1 VLLLLRMKSS
11 PVSFS
16 EVPFWRSLKADWR
29 QLYGGYEQTGV
40 SMEWHEFELE
50 REVEWSRSFHP
61 GSLELCVN
69 LEGRA
74 EFSAKT
80 GRLPD
85 KAVYLYA
92 PGSGLKANRLRGP
105 SHVFLTIEMSAA
117 WLRANLAEGWEN
129 VRPELLDSLAGSA
142 RPGSLLC
149 VAPLRDETS
158 TAARSV
164 ELPRISGPGTYL
176 WLRARLF
183 EILALELF
191 EPGEQELFC
200 TRHQRVSRDRI
211 RRVQNLLAADLE
223 NPPTLDQLAGSVGC
237 SPFYLSRLFS
247 RETGMTLSRY
257 LRHLRLE
264 RAAELLRTGRYNVT
278 EAAMEVGYSSLSHFS
293 KAFTAHHGRCPCAY
307 PLTGATAPEDG

>member
-1 VLLLLRMKSS
+1 MKSS

-16 EVPFWRSLKADWR
+16 EVPFWRALKADWR

-40 SMEWHEFELE
+40 SMEWHDFELE
-50 REVEWSRSFHP
+50 REAEWSRSFHP

-69 LEGRA
+69 LGGRA
-74 EFSAKT
+74 AFSARTEQPPSKV
-80 GRLPD
+80 
-85 KAVYLYA
+85 VYLYA
-92 PGSGLKANRLRGP
+92 PGAGFHATRLPGP
-105 SHVFLTIEMSAA
+105 KHIFLTIEMSAA

-129 VRPELLDSLAGSA
+129 VRPELLEFLAGPPRS
-142 RPGSLLC
+142 GSLLSF
-149 VAPLRDETS
+149 APLRDETS

-223 NPPTLDQLAGSVGC
+223 NPPTLDQLASSVGC

-293 KAFTAHHGRCPCAY
+293 KAFTAQHGRCPCAY
-307 PLTGATAPEDG
+307 PFSRATSPADG